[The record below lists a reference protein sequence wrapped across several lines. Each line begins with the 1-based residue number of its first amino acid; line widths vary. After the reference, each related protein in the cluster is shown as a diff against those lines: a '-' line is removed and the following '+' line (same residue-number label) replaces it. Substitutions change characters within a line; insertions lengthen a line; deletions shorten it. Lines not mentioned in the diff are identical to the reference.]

1 MPTGIRRR
9 RYTRRLP
16 ARPLQRRESQL
27 AKYRAQ
33 QRHNRSSMSPLL
45 MSFPGFQFMPE
56 RVLTKL
62 RYCTEGII
70 QASAI
75 KQIEDIV
82 IRANSVFDPEYAVG
96 GGQPL
101 GFDQITP
108 LYGAYRVHACKVK
121 FTVCNNSSA
130 AMNFCLLPT
139 KESTSFLNY
148 LDACE
153 QPHAKAKSISAKGGA
168 DLAVLANKQLSKKIL
183 GLKELD
189 DDEEADVTTNPDNQ
203 WFFHLITSTQQWP
216 SSTYLD
222 YSYKIE
228 VIYNV
233 EFFERKAVAR
243 S

>member
-1 MPTGIRRR
+1 MPTRTVKIQVPKLTDRQLRTAR
-9 RYTRRLP
+9 KRHAQKRYP
-16 ARPLQRRESQL
+16 
-27 AKYRAQ
+27 
-33 QRHNRSSMSPLL
+33 RSAMSPLL
-45 MSFPGFQFMPE
+45 LSFPGFQFMPE

-62 RYCTEGII
+62 RYCTEGIV
-70 QASAI
+70 QAASI

-82 IRANSVFDPEYAVG
+82 IRGNSVFDPEAAVG

-101 GFDQITP
+101 GLDQITP
-108 LYGAYRVHACKVK
+108 LYGAYRVHASKVK
-121 FTVCNNSSA
+121 FTVCNNSTA
-130 AMNFCLLPT
+130 AMNFCVLPT

-153 QPHAKAKSISAKGGA
+153 QPHAKAKSISAKGGH
-168 DLAVLANKQLSKKIL
+168 DMGTLTNKQMCKKIL

-189 DDEEADVTTNPDNQ
+189 DDEEAIVTANPDNQ
-203 WFFHLITSTQQWP
+203 WFFHLVSSTQQWP

-222 YSYKIE
+222 FSYKIE

-233 EFFERKAVAR
+233 EFFERVAVAR

>member
-1 MPTGIRRR
+1 MPRGRR
-9 RYTRRLP
+9 RYTVRRLP
-16 ARPLQRRESQL
+16 SLPVRPSRNQL
-27 AKYRAQ
+27 AKRTAQ
-33 QRHNRSSMSPLL
+33 SRYPRSSMSPLL
-45 MSFPGFQFMPE
+45 LSFPGFQFMPE

-82 IRANSVFDPEYAVG
+82 IRANSVFDPEAAVG

-108 LYGAYRVHACKVK
+108 LYGAYRVHACKVR
-121 FTVCNNSSA
+121 FTVCNNSTA
-130 AMNFCLLPT
+130 AMNFCVLPT

-153 QPHAKAKSISAKGGA
+153 QPHAKAKSISAKGGT
-168 DLAVLANKQLSKKIL
+168 DLAYIQNKQMSKKIL

-203 WFFHLITSTQQWP
+203 WFFHLISSSQQWP

-222 YSYKIE
+222 FSYKIE